1 MKKYAPRKVN
11 ALSSGVRSD
20 RSDPGNGQVFAKTRP
35 SEPLGSTRTLLP
47 AEFLH
52 TLGEFVQ
59 GTEFYFAGPSGE
71 SPTPGARTLSATA
84 NAFPKRTHSANA
96 LPSNLRLGFDW
107 LAAKPSANAFPSRH
121 LPGSR
126 RPAPTFHN
134 NADDSIS
141 CKGSVTTLGE
151 SVYLTGKRKC
161 VGRMLAGD
169 AAST

>member
-11 ALSSGVRSD
+11 ALRSGLRSD
-20 RSDPGNGQVFAKTRP
+20 RCDPGNGQVFAKTRP
-35 SEPLGSTRTLLP
+35 GKPPGSTRTLLW

-52 TLGEFVQ
+52 RLVEFVQRSESYFASTLGESSV
-59 GTEFYFAGPSGE
+59 FY
-71 SPTPGARTLSATA
+71 TRTLAATA
-84 NAFPKRTHSANA
+84 NPFPKHTHSANA
-96 LPSNLRLGFDW
+96 FL
-107 LAAKPSANAFPSRH
+107 SRH
-121 LPGSR
+121 LPGFR

-141 CKGSVTTLGE
+141 CKGWVTTLGE
-151 SVYLTGKRKC
+151 SVYLTGKMKW

>member
-1 MKKYAPRKVN
+1 MKKYPPRKVN
-11 ALSSGVRSD
+11 DLRSGVRSD
-20 RSDPGNGQVFAKTRP
+20 RPAPGNGQVFAKTRP
-35 SEPLGSTRTLLP
+35 GEPLGSTRPLLP

-59 GTEFYFAGPSGE
+59 RSEFYSAGTLGE
-71 SPTPGARTLSATA
+71 SPAPGAGTLSATA

-96 LPSNLRLGFDW
+96 FL
-107 LAAKPSANAFPSRH
+107 SRH

-141 CKGSVTTLGE
+141 CKGWVTTLGE
-151 SVYLTGKRKC
+151 SVYLSGKRTL

>member
-1 MKKYAPRKVN
+1 MKKYPPRKVN
-11 ALSSGVRSD
+11 ALRFRVRFD

-35 SEPLGSTRTLLP
+35 GEPLGSTRTLLS

-52 TLGEFVQ
+52 RLVEFVQRSESYFASTLGESPV
-59 GTEFYFAGPSGE
+59 FY
-71 SPTPGARTLSATA
+71 TRTLAATA
-84 NAFPKRTHSANA
+84 NPFPKHTHSANA
-96 LPSNLRLGFDW
+96 FLSILRKATNG
-107 LAAKPSANAFPSRH
+107 AARH
-121 LPGSR
+121 LPGFR

-141 CKGSVTTLGE
+141 CKGWVTTLGE
-151 SVYLTGKRKC
+151 SVYLTGKMKW